1 MEGIVSHVKVTNR
14 IQNRRSMIQ
23 IYILKISFWLSC
35 GQWVFAG
42 KKRKKKKK
50 AESPNWR
57 YYSIHVRENGGLNPD
72 MEPCDRSEWTGVVLA
87 DQVSCAQ

>member
-50 AESPNWR
+50 SRKPKLE
-57 YYSIHVRENGGLNPD
+57 
-72 MEPCDRSEWTGVVLA
+72 VL
-87 DQVSCAQ
+87 